1 MANAVNLSL
10 SPSVLGT
17 VKTAPGDAAQ
27 QLKAK
32 DKVVARQF
40 ESQFLNSMFEE
51 MFTGVDGDGPAG
63 GSGALKIWRSFMT
76 DQYAKSFAASGGLG
90 IASHVYNELLKQQGL
105 TAS

>member
-10 SPSVLGT
+10 SPPSLGDI
-17 VKTAPGDAAQ
+17 KSAQNNTAQ
-27 QLKAK
+27 LLKAK

-76 DQYAKSFAASGGLG
+76 DQYAKSFAAAGGVG
-90 IASHVYNELLKQQGL
+90 IASHVYSELLKQQGL

>member
-10 SPSVLGT
+10 APPSLGDI
-17 VKTAPGDAAQ
+17 KSAQNNTAQ
-27 QLKAK
+27 LLKAK

-63 GSGALKIWRSFMT
+63 GSGALKIWRSFMN
-76 DQYAKSFAASGGLG
+76 DQYAKSFAAAGGIG